1 VLDETLIEIT
11 QTNKQPLIII
21 IGDKEALQ
29 VDQMFIKCDHNKLF
43 VPGKDIGFCLDY
55 FFKLFWVFNIAYCP
69 QLTNFMHF
77 LEIIM
82 KMPSDN
88 KKPSIN
94 EFIKKVLN

>member
-43 VPGKDIGFCLDY
+43 VPGKDIGF
-55 FFKLFWVFNIAYCP
+55 
-69 QLTNFMHF
+69 
-77 LEIIM
+77 
-82 KMPSDN
+82 
-88 KKPSIN
+88 
-94 EFIKKVLN
+94 